1 MRQMITFVDTNVLL
15 DVFLPDPKWGQKSKI
30 RLEQSFNQG
39 SLIINEIIY
48 SELSPQFS
56 NKALP
61 DNVLKTLSIRI
72 VSLDLKA
79 AYHAGRIWKDYR
91 KAGGRRNHILADFLI
106 GAHAEIEAEQ
116 LLIRDS
122 GFYKKYFS
130 DIHVIY

>member
-1 MRQMITFVDTNVLL
+1 MITFVDTNVLL

-48 SELSPQFS
+48 SELTPQFS
-56 NKALP
+56 SKALL
-61 DNVLKTLSIRI
+61 DDVLKTLSIRI
-72 VSLDLKA
+72 VSLNLKA
-79 AYHAGRIWKDYR
+79 AYHAGRIWKNYR
-91 KAGGRRNHILADFLI
+91 KAGGRRNRILADFLI

-116 LLIRDS
+116 LLTRDR

>member
-1 MRQMITFVDTNVLL
+1 MITFVDTNVLL

-48 SELSPQFS
+48 SELTPQFS
-56 NKALP
+56 SKALL
-61 DNVLKTLSIRI
+61 DDVLKTLSIRI

-79 AYHAGRIWKDYR
+79 AYHAGRIWKNYR
-91 KAGGRRNHILADFLI
+91 KAGGRRNRILADFLI

-116 LLIRDS
+116 LLTRDR

>member
-1 MRQMITFVDTNVLL
+1 MITFVDTNVLL

-48 SELSPQFS
+48 AELTPQFS
-56 NKALP
+56 SKALL
-61 DNVLKTLSIRI
+61 DDVLKTLSIRI

-79 AYHAGRIWKDYR
+79 AYHAGRIWKNYR
-91 KAGGRRNHILADFLI
+91 KAGGRRNRILADFLI
-106 GAHAEIEAEQ
+106 GAHAEIQAEQ
-116 LLIRDS
+116 LLTRDR

>member
-1 MRQMITFVDTNVLL
+1 MITFVDTNVLL
-15 DVFLPDPKWGQKSKI
+15 DVFLPDPKWGQKSTI

-48 SELSPQFS
+48 SELAPQFS
-56 NKALP
+56 SKALL
-61 DNVLKTLSIRI
+61 DDVLKTLSIRI

-79 AYHAGRIWKDYR
+79 AYHAGQIWKNYR
-91 KAGGRRNHILADFLI
+91 KAGGRRNRILADFLI
-106 GAHAEIEAEQ
+106 GAHAEIKAEQ
-116 LLIRDS
+116 LLTRDR

>member
-1 MRQMITFVDTNVLL
+1 MITFVDTNVLL

-48 SELSPQFS
+48 SELAPQFS
-56 NKALP
+56 IKALL
-61 DNVLKTLSIRI
+61 DDVLKTLSIRI

-79 AYHAGRIWKDYR
+79 AYHAGQIWKDYR
-91 KAGGRRNHILADFLI
+91 KAGGRRNRILADFLI
-106 GAHAEIEAEQ
+106 GAHAKIEAEQ
-116 LLIRDS
+116 LLTRDR